1 MEKVKARSFEA
12 IYTDW
17 IGREI
22 LRELLVNTGLGA
34 PTAVQHRDGKL
45 YVLVAE
51 GDHHGVYREVPQ
63 QPMASAP
70 APQLAPHSAVARMS
84 LVN

>member
-1 MEKVKARSFEA
+1 MEKGKARSFEA

-22 LRELLVNTGLGA
+22 LRELLADTGLGA

-51 GDHHGVYREVPQ
+51 GVHHGVYRELPQ
-63 QPMASAP
+63 QLVASVP
-70 APQLAPHSAVARMS
+70 APQLAPSSAVARMS

>member
-1 MEKVKARSFEA
+1 MEKAKARSIEA

-22 LRELLVNTGLGA
+22 WRELLVDTGLGA
-34 PTAVQHRDGKL
+34 PTSVQHRDGKL

-51 GDHHGVYREVPQ
+51 GHHHGVYREIPQ
-63 QPMASAP
+63 QMMASVP
-70 APQLAPHSAVARMS
+70 APQLTPIAAVARMS

>member
-1 MEKVKARSFEA
+1 MEKGKARSIEA

-17 IGREI
+17 VGREI
-22 LRELLVNTGLGA
+22 LRELIADTGLGA

-45 YVLVAE
+45 YLLVAE
-51 GDHHGVYREVPQ
+51 GDRHGVYREVPQ
-63 QPMASAP
+63 RPVASLST
-70 APQLAPHSAVARMS
+70 PQLTASSAVARMS